1 MMEVRVRP
9 EVSLLMSAQH
19 RRQWFRRLVK
29 VRNMR
34 GPDTWKNNLGLL
46 GTFHIDFKNRN

>member
-1 MMEVRVRP
+1 MTEVRVRP

-46 GTFHIDFKNRN
+46 GTFHIDFKNRD